1 MHCYINDNIL
11 RTNTK
16 DVLVSEIVAIVKKT
30 VCSERHYQDAKA
42 EICHA
47 KAVIRSKKRNKSKRV
62 SQRKMNRPNE

>member
-30 VCSERHYQDAKA
+30 VCSERHYQNAKA

-47 KAVIRSKKRNKSKRV
+47 KAVIRSKKEINPKELV
-62 SQRKMNRPNE
+62 SER